1 MRASVSMLPG
11 TYPPR
16 GRTLSCHLAV
26 HHVSTRISTSH
37 CRAATRIPFSEGT
50 VIYSA
55 RPPGMDMSTVYS
67 FFWVFFSA
75 ANRGAS
81 ACLYICSC
89 MRVRVYLRDRM
100 SKENM

>member
-67 FFWVFFSA
+67 FFVCFFFCCKQGGVSMLVHLFLH
-75 ANRGAS
+75 
-81 ACLYICSC
+81 ACESLS
-89 MRVRVYLRDRM
+89 
-100 SKENM
+100 EG